1 MCENVIILENLGGEF
16 MIITKVPIFAIK
28 RAYSL
33 EFCRK

>member
-1 MCENVIILENLGGEF
+1 MCENVIILENLGCEF

-33 EFCRK
+33 EFFGK